1 MFQSQ
6 EESFGTY
13 AVQSRRLTA
22 VVLAASDERVNKHGP
37 YVRLL
42 SILVRIVI
50 IYVRTNLTW
59 LVPTA

>member
-1 MFQSQ
+1 MFQSR

-42 SILVRIVI
+42 SILVRIVV